1 MLKKYVIGATIND
14 HDLYV
19 EFTPEG
25 MNIILDGEK
34 EKFLISSERLSKKL
48 IKMMVYANR
57 EIEAEEANK

>member
-25 MNIILDGEK
+25 MTLILDGEK
-34 EKFLISSERLSKKL
+34 ERFLISSDHLSAKL
-48 IKMMVYANR
+48 LKMKVHANR
-57 EIEAEEANK
+57 EIEAKEANK

>member
-25 MNIILDGEK
+25 MHIILDGKK
-34 EKFLISSERLSKKL
+34 EKFLISSEHLSKKL
-48 IKMMVYANR
+48 IQMMVYANR
-57 EIEAEEANK
+57 EIEAKEANK